1 MVSWATACLGVHRL
15 FPFAFHGS
23 VLFHSLFFTSHW
35 ISLMFLLYDRR
46 ICTHSVDHSL
56 THCLGE
62 FPGLGCC
69 GPIIRGQWRNHAR
82 AITVSARVE
91 FISTRAV
98 ASPENE
104 QDVSCLIIFRFKTEI

>member
-15 FPFAFHGS
+15 FSFAFHSS
-23 VLFHSLFFTSHW
+23 VLFHSLFFTSYW

-69 GPIIRGQWRNHAR
+69 GPFIRGGA
-82 AITVSARVE
+82 AVSGSRTFDPNFFPV
-91 FISTRAV
+91 RDLNLG
-98 ASPENE
+98 P
-104 QDVSCLIIFRFKTEI
+104 